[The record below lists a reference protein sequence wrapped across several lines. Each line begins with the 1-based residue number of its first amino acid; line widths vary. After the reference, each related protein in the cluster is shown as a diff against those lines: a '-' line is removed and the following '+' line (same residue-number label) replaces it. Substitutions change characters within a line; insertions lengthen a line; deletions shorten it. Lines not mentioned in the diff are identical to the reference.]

1 MCDNGLGAPRDP
13 DNYTTAFKKIAKEAK
28 LDPAVRLHDVR
39 HGLASELA
47 RAGVPLVT
55 VSSLL
60 GHSSASFTATQY
72 QHSLRSMGEA
82 ATALLNDAIRDDGH
96 MGHGP

>member
-1 MCDNGLGAPRDP
+1 MGGP
-13 DNYTTAFKKIAKEAK
+13 DLIAKKAK

-39 HGLASELA
+39 HGYASELA
-47 RAGVPLVT
+47 RQSVPLVT

-72 QHSLRSMGEA
+72 EHSFKFMGEA
-82 ATALLNDAIRDDGH
+82 AAALLNDAIEG
-96 MGHGP
+96 GS